1 VVVAYGQPS
10 HCSTRAFG
18 QCNPASHVVDVH
30 GMHEVLRLEP
40 VPLKQTKICVHIHEC
55 VYGGGHAREVALQDE
70 HGGRV
75 LKTRNLPRLVDV
87 SNDQLV
93 RLSDVCEHTVDGVAI
108 LGVYMKGMIT
118 GTPFVRRASA
128 PVHYRH
134 THTQTWHVSNR
145 VCARCCSELRC
156 GKETK
161 TIC

>member
-1 VVVAYGQPS
+1 
-10 HCSTRAFG
+10 
-18 QCNPASHVVDVH
+18 
-30 GMHEVLRLEP
+30 
-40 VPLKQTKICVHIHEC
+40 
-55 VYGGGHAREVALQDE
+55 
-70 HGGRV
+70 
-75 LKTRNLPRLVDV
+75 VDV